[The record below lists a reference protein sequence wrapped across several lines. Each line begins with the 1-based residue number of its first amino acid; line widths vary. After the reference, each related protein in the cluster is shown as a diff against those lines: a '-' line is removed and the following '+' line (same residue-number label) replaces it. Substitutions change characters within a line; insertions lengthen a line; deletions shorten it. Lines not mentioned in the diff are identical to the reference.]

1 MPIRNRNGGLH
12 RGTLFDTNVPSTS
25 IDKDIFTDQEVED
38 TIASD
43 DLILM
48 LDVSEDPDKI
58 KYMTRSNF
66 VDGLSGGTITI
77 TDNESTDENNL
88 IAFVADAATTTGLH
102 GMEMDGDFHYNP
114 STGTVTATNFAG
126 TASTATVATTV
137 TITDNES
144 TSETNAVIF
153 TAGGD
158 VDGGNLGLESDGDF
172 TYNPSSGTVGATI
185 FSGALSGNAT
195 TATALASG
203 RTIGMTGDVVWTS
216 ASFDGSGNVTGTATI
231 QANSVALGTDTTGD
245 YVSQITGGTGIDST
259 AGTSGEGT
267 SHTLSVDLAEVGEVS
282 IAHGDYIAFMDATDS
297 NATKKEAIEDVAEL
311 FAGTGL
317 TASSS
322 VIGVDAS
329 QTQITG
335 VGTIT
340 TGTWEA
346 TDVDVAHGGTGV
358 SSLTANAILTGNGT
372 SAIQAET
379 DLLFSSNKLIPT
391 AAAHD
396 AAGTALT
403 ISAGATTA
411 GTSNNQAGGALT
423 IQGGQGKGSG
433 AGGAIVFQ
441 VANEAGSG
449 SSINSLATA
458 LTINDDSTITTA
470 GAIELG
476 HASDTTIARSGSGD
490 ITIEGNA
497 VYRAGGTD
505 VAVADGG
512 TGASTLNNLITM
524 GTHTTGNYVA
534 TVTAGTGLTS
544 SGATSGESIAHSL
557 SVDASQTQITSVGTI
572 GTGTWE
578 ATDIA
583 VAHGGT
589 GASTATA
596 GFDALSPM
604 TAEGDILYGGSSGT
618 VTKLAKGSDADVLT
632 LASGV
637 PSWATPTT
645 GDITGVT
652 AGNGLSGGG
661 SSGGVSL
668 ALDLSELTDTAIAN
682 GDYIVFT
689 DTTDSNA
696 SVKGDLADVA
706 TLFAGTGLT
715 ASSSVIGVDASQTQI
730 TAVGTIATGVWEATD
745 VAVAHGGTG
754 ASTATAGF
762 DALSPMTAEGDI
774 LYGGSSGT
782 VTKLAKGS
790 DGEYLKLASG
800 VPSWASVASAAVT
813 ALNSATANELVT
825 VGSTTTELDA
835 EANLTYAS
843 DLLTT
848 ASSSADLPRI
858 DITNTHAG
866 ATAGKIRFNKDSA
879 SGDDNDVMGTIEWYG
894 TDAAENTHE
903 KLAYIDSYIID
914 SAHGSEAAG
923 LRFYVAENDAT
934 NTLGLQILGQADDDG
949 EVDIVLGAGAASTTT
964 IAGTLTMGSTAAMTN
979 AGLVSVAN
987 QSNIT
992 GVGTISSGTWEATD
1006 VAVAH
1011 GGTGASS
1018 AGDARTNLGLGTAAV
1033 AATGISNTNVPV
1045 FTSGVADDDFLRV
1058 DGTSIEGRSASEVA
1072 SDIGAATVGLS
1083 VAMAIAL

>member
-1 MPIRNRNGGLH
+1 
-12 RGTLFDTNVPSTS
+12 
-25 IDKDIFTDQEVED
+25 
-38 TIASD
+38 
-43 DLILM
+43 
-48 LDVSEDPDKI
+48 
-58 KYMTRSNF
+58 
-66 VDGLSGGTITI
+66 
-77 TDNESTDENNL
+77 
-88 IAFVADAATTTGLH
+88 
-102 GMEMDGDFHYNP
+102 
-114 STGTVTATNFAG
+114 
-126 TASTATVATTV
+126 
-137 TITDNES
+137 
-144 TSETNAVIF
+144 
-153 TAGGD
+153 
-158 VDGGNLGLESDGDF
+158 
-172 TYNPSSGTVGATI
+172 
-185 FSGALSGNAT
+185 
-195 TATALASG
+195 
-203 RTIGMTGDVVWTS
+203 
-216 ASFDGSGNVTGTATI
+216 
-231 QANSVALGTDTTGD
+231 
-245 YVSQITGGTGIDST
+245 
-259 AGTSGEGT
+259 
-267 SHTLSVDLAEVGEVS
+267 
-282 IAHGDYIAFMDATDS
+282 
-297 NATKKEAIEDVAEL
+297 
-311 FAGTGL
+311 
-317 TASSS
+317 
-322 VIGVDAS
+322 
-329 QTQITG
+329 
-335 VGTIT
+335 
-340 TGTWEA
+340 
-346 TDVDVAHGGTGV
+346 
-358 SSLTANAILTGNGT
+358 
-372 SAIQAET
+372 
-379 DLLFSSNKLIPT
+379 
-391 AAAHD
+391 
-396 AAGTALT
+396 
-403 ISAGATTA
+403 
-411 GTSNNQAGGALT
+411 
-423 IQGGQGKGSG
+423 
-433 AGGAIVFQ
+433 
-441 VANEAGSG
+441 
-449 SSINSLATA
+449 
-458 LTINDDSTITTA
+458 
-470 GAIELG
+470 
-476 HASDTTIARSGSGD
+476 
-490 ITIEGNA
+490 
-497 VYRAGGTD
+497 
-505 VAVADGG
+505 
-512 TGASTLNNLITM
+512 
-524 GTHTTGNYVA
+524 
-534 TVTAGTGLTS
+534 
-544 SGATSGESIAHSL
+544 
-557 SVDASQTQITSVGTI
+557 
-572 GTGTWE
+572 
-578 ATDIA
+578 

>member
-1 MPIRNRNGGLH
+1 MPLRNRRGGLH

-38 TIASD
+38 TIADD

-48 LDVSEDPDKI
+48 LDVSETPDVI

-66 VDGLSGGTITI
+66 TAGLSGSTITI

-88 IAFVADAATTTGLH
+88 ITFAADAGTSTGLH
-102 GMEMDGDFHYNP
+102 SIEFDGDFHYNP
-114 STGTVTATNFAG
+114 STGSVTATTF
-126 TASTATVATTV
+126 V
-137 TITDNES
+137 
-144 TSETNAVIF
+144 
-153 TAGGD
+153 
-158 VDGGNLGLESDGDF
+158 GNL
-172 TYNPSSGTVGATI
+172 T
-185 FSGALSGNAT
+185 GNASGSA
-195 TATALASG
+195 ATLASG

-231 QANSVALGTDTTGD
+231 QANSVALGTDTTGN
-245 YVSQITGGTGIDST
+245 YVGTLT
-259 AGTSGEGT
+259 
-267 SHTLSVDLAEVGEVS
+267 
-282 IAHGDYIAFMDATDS
+282 
-297 NATKKEAIEDVAEL
+297 
-311 FAGTGL
+311 AGTGL
-317 TASSS
+317 TSSGGTTGEGIAHS
-322 VIGVDAS
+322 LSVDAA
-329 QTQITG
+329 QTQITQ
-335 VGTIT
+335 VGTLT

-346 TDVDVAHGGTGV
+346 D
-358 SSLTANAILTGNGT
+358 
-372 SAIQAET
+372 
-379 DLLFSSNKLIPT
+379 
-391 AAAHD
+391 
-396 AAGTALT
+396 
-403 ISAGATTA
+403 
-411 GTSNNQAGGALT
+411 
-423 IQGGQGKGSG
+423 
-433 AGGAIVFQ
+433 
-441 VANEAGSG
+441 
-449 SSINSLATA
+449 
-458 LTINDDSTITTA
+458 
-470 GAIELG
+470 
-476 HASDTTIARSGSGD
+476 TIAVD
-490 ITIEGNA
+490 Q
-497 VYRAGGTD
+497 
-505 VAVADGG
+505 GG
-512 TGASTLNNLITM
+512 TGATTLNNLITM

-578 ATDIA
+578 ATDVA

-762 DALSPMTAEGDI
+762 DALSPMSAEGDI
-774 LYGGSSGT
+774 IYGGTSGT
-782 VTKLAKGS
+782 VTRLGKGS
-790 DGEYLKLASG
+790 DTQVLTLASG
-800 VPSWASVASAAVT
+800 VPTWASPTTGDITGVTAGVGLSGGGNSGGVTLTLDLSELSAVT
-813 ALNSATANELVT
+813 PTSGDSFSTLDNDGAVEQR
-825 VGSTTTELDA
+825 TTTDA
-835 EANLTYAS
+835 LAT
-843 DLLTT
+843 LLAGTGLT
-848 ASSSADLPRI
+848 ASSAVIGVDASQTQ
-858 DITNTHAG
+858 ITA
-866 ATAGKIRFNKDSA
+866 
-879 SGDDNDVMGTIEWYG
+879 
-894 TDAAENTHE
+894 
-903 KLAYIDSYIID
+903 
-914 SAHGSEAAG
+914 
-923 LRFYVAENDAT
+923 
-934 NTLGLQILGQADDDG
+934 
-949 EVDIVLGAGAASTTT
+949 
-964 IAGTLTMGSTAAMTN
+964 
-979 AGLVSVAN
+979 
-987 QSNIT
+987 
-992 GVGTISSGTWEATD
+992 VGTIATGTWEATD

-1033 AATGISNTNVPV
+1033 AATGISSTNVPV